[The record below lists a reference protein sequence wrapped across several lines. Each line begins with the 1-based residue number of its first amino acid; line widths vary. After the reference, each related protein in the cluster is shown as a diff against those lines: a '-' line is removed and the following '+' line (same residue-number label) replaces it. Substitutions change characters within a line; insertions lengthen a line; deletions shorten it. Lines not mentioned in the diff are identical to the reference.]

1 MTSRFTT
8 LAVSTAMIGAMLGL
22 ATQASAQNV
31 MQQCSTK
38 YQAAKLVDPSV
49 TWTTFLPACR
59 AELKA
64 QPAAAPAPVAPAP
77 VAPKPTVAAPVT
89 NPLKPPVAAAPV
101 VPVAPVAPVAASTA
115 VFPAAIAAA
124 YASEKAGIGRR
135 KTCDDQYKANK
146 ATNANGGM
154 KWIEKGGGYYS
165 ACNKHLKG

>member
-8 LAVSTAMIGAMLGL
+8 LAVSTALIGAMLGF

-31 MQQCSTK
+31 LQQCSTK
-38 YQAAKLVDPSV
+38 YQAAKLVDPAV

-64 QPAAAPAPVAPAP
+64 QPVAAPAPVAPAP

-101 VPVAPVAPVAASTA
+101 AAT
-115 VFPAAIAAA
+115 AAIFPSAISAAHA
-124 YASEKAGIGRR
+124 TETPGKGRQN
-135 KTCDDQYKANK
+135 TCLDQYKANK
-146 ATNANGGM
+146 ASNANGGM